1 MPEVTNQFSIFDRTM
16 PAVPQP
22 SVNENL
28 DSVNQNND
36 DTAKSHSMVVQ
47 ATAKDIISFEKI
59 CKLSHKYGI
68 DNKLIYEL
76 HSEFISIRDM
86 QKSKYEIDNLGI
98 PAKLFVEY

>member
-1 MPEVTNQFSIFDRTM
+1 M

-86 QKSKYEIDNLGI
+86 
-98 PAKLFVEY
+98 